1 MKTSALL
8 LFTFCLTTTAL
19 QAQDERYEIKQVV
32 QELFDGMRAGDT
44 SSMVKLFAQEEM
56 EMKTVYKD
64 KAGQVQLNSGSLSG
78 WMRSVGTP
86 HDEVY
91 DERLGAY
98 DIQIHGDMA
107 SMQVEYYFFVGEKFS
122 HCGVNFLQFVKTN
135 GGWKIMNVA
144 DTRIREGCEVPDETW

>member
-64 KAGQVQLNSGSLSG
+64 KVGQVQLNSGKLSG
-78 WMRSVGTP
+78 WMNSVGTP

-122 HCGVNFLQFVKTN
+122 HCGVNFLQCVKTN